1 MQNMMKLQEKS
12 KKANWDKFLV
22 ELLEKG
28 RYAFTFEDLRSYFN
42 LSEEALLQGLFRYKV
57 KKQVAQVRKGFYAII
72 TPEYSKQGMLPY
84 HLFIDDLMKSLKKP
98 YYVALLSASAL
109 YGAAHQQPME
119 YFVIAQTPAP
129 RSINSKKLKITFLS
143 KNNWEQDDII
153 QKTTAA
159 GYINVSSPEL
169 TALDLLAYVEKFG
182 LNRITTVL
190 HELAQSIKVSTFSRT
205 IKKYP
210 NTPVLQRLGYIM
222 DKVLDEKKIAE
233 VLLKSLNDRNV
244 SPVVLSTQKSKNGLL
259 DETWKVIINM
269 EIESDL

>member
-1 MQNMMKLQEKS
+1 MSFQIQA
-12 KKANWDKFLV
+12 KKHI
-22 ELLEKG
+22 
-28 RYAFTFEDLRSYFN
+28 
-42 LSEEALLQGLFRYKV
+42 
-57 KKQVAQVRKGFYAII
+57 AQIRKGFYAII
-72 TPEYSKQGMLPY
+72 TPEYSKQGILPY
-84 HLFIDDLMKSLKKP
+84 HLYIDDLMKSLNKP

-129 RSINSKKLKITFLS
+129 RSINSKKLKISFLS
-143 KNNWEQDDII
+143 KNTWEQDDII
-153 QKTTAA
+153 NKTTDA

-169 TALDLLAYVEKFG
+169 TALDLLAYLEKMG
-182 LNRITTVL
+182 LNRVTTVL
-190 HELAQSIKVSTFSRT
+190 HELAQSIKVSSLSRT

-210 NTPVLQRLGYIM
+210 NTPVIQRLGYIM

-233 VLLKSLNDRNV
+233 VLLKSLKDRNV
-244 SPVVLSTQKSKNGLL
+244 SPVLLSTQKPKNGEL

>member
-1 MQNMMKLQEKS
+1 MSELLEKNKNAS
-12 KKANWDKFLV
+12 WDRFLV
-22 ELLEKG
+22 ELQEKG
-28 RYAFTFEDLRSYFN
+28 RYAFTFDDLRNYFD
-42 LSEEALLQGLFRYKV
+42 LSEESILQGLFRYKQ
-57 KKQVAQVRKGFYAII
+57 KKQVAQIRKGFYAII

-84 HLFIDDLMKSLKKP
+84 HLFIDDLMKSLNKP

-109 YGAAHQQPME
+109 FGAAHQQPME

-129 RSINSKKLKITFLS
+129 RSINSKKLKISFLS
-143 KNNWEQDDII
+143 KNTWEQDDII
-153 QKTTAA
+153 QKTTDA

-169 TALDLLAYVEKFG
+169 TALDLLAYVEKIG

-190 HELAQSIKVSTFSRT
+190 HELAQSIKVSSLSRT

-210 NTPVLQRLGYIM
+210 NTPIIQRMGYIM
-222 DKVLDEKKIAE
+222 DKVLNEKKISD
-233 VLLKSLNDRNV
+233 VLLKNLNDRTV
-244 SPVVLSTQKSKNGLL
+244 SPVLLSTQVGKNSLL

>member
-1 MQNMMKLQEKS
+1 MSELQVKNKNAS
-12 KKANWDKFLV
+12 WDRFLV

-28 RYAFTFEDLRSYFN
+28 RYAFTFDDLRNYFD
-42 LSEEALLQGLFRYKV
+42 LSEESLLQGLYRYKQ
-57 KKQVAQVRKGFYAII
+57 KKQVAQIRKGFYAII

-84 HLFIDDLMKSLKKP
+84 HLFIDDLMKSLNKP

-129 RSINSKKLKITFLS
+129 RSINSKKLKIHFLS
-143 KNNWEQDDII
+143 KNTWELDDII
-153 QKTTAA
+153 QKTTNA
-159 GYINVSSPEL
+159 GFINVSSPEL
-169 TALDLLAYVEKFG
+169 TAFDLLAYAEKIG
-182 LNRITTVL
+182 LNRSTTVL
-190 HELAQSIKVSTFSRT
+190 QELAQSIKVSSLSRT

-210 NTPVLQRLGYIM
+210 NTPVIQRLGYIV

-233 VLLKSLNDRNV
+233 VLLKNLKDRNI
-244 SPVVLSTQKSKNGLL
+244 SPVLLSTQKSKNGQL

>member
-1 MQNMMKLQEKS
+1 MSELLEKNKNAS
-12 KKANWDKFLV
+12 WDRFLV
-22 ELLEKG
+22 ELQEKG
-28 RYAFTFEDLRSYFN
+28 RYAFTFDDLRNYFD
-42 LSEEALLQGLFRYKV
+42 LSEESLLQGLFRYKQ
-57 KKQVAQVRKGFYAII
+57 KKQVAQIRKGFYAII

-84 HLFIDDLMKSLKKP
+84 HLFIDDLMKSLNKP

-129 RSINSKKLKITFLS
+129 RSINSKKLKISFLS
-143 KNNWEQDDII
+143 KNTWEQNDII
-153 QKTTAA
+153 QKTSDA

-169 TALDLLAYVEKFG
+169 TALDLLSYVEKIG
-182 LNRITTVL
+182 LNRVTTVL
-190 HELAQSIKVSTFSRT
+190 HELAQSIKVSALSRT

-210 NTPVLQRLGYIM
+210 NTPVIQRLGYIM

-233 VLLKSLNDRNV
+233 VLLKKLKDRNL
-244 SPVVLSTQKSKNGLL
+244 SPVLLTTQKPKNGEI

-269 EIESDL
+269 DIESDL

>member
-1 MQNMMKLQEKS
+1 MSELLEKNKNAS
-12 KKANWDKFLV
+12 WDRFLV
-22 ELLEKG
+22 ELQEKG
-28 RYAFTFEDLRSYFN
+28 RYGFTFDDLRNYFN
-42 LSEEALLQGLFRYKV
+42 LSEESLLQGLFRYKQ
-57 KKQVAQVRKGFYAII
+57 KKQVAQIRKGFYAII

-84 HLFIDDLMKSLKKP
+84 HLFIDDLMKSLNKP

-119 YFVIAQTPAP
+119 YYVIAQTPAP
-129 RSINSKKLKITFLS
+129 RSINSKKLKISFLS
-143 KNNWEQDDII
+143 KNTWEQDNII
-153 QKTTAA
+153 QKTTDA

-169 TALDLLAYVEKFG
+169 TALDLFAYVEKIG

-190 HELAQSIKVSTFSRT
+190 KELAQSIKVSSLSRT

-222 DKVLDEKKIAE
+222 DKLLKEEKIAE
-233 VLLKSLNDRNV
+233 VLLKNLKERTV
-244 SPVVLSTQKSKNGLL
+244 SPVLLSTHESKNGLL